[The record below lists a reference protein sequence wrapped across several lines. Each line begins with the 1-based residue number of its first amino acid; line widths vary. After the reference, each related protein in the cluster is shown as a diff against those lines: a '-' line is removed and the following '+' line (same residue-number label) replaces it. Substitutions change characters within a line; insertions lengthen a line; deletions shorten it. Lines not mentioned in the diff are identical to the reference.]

1 MRVITG
7 KARGHKLLAPEGL
20 DTRPTTDRIKESLF
34 NIIAPNLQDSTF
46 LDLFCGSGAIGIEA
60 LSRGAKKAV
69 FVDNSDECQPYI
81 KRNLE
86 FTKLIENA
94 TIIKSDAINAINYFK
109 EKNFEF
115 DIIFMDPPYKSNIA
129 AKVLLEIS
137 KAGILKKTGYVII
150 EAPKGRDF
158 SNVDGFSVIRE
169 KAYGKTTTMV
179 FLALEE

>member
-7 KARGHKLLAPEGL
+7 KARGHKLLAPEGF

-34 NIIAPNLQDSTF
+34 NIIAPDLQNSNF
-46 LDLFCGSGAIGIEA
+46 LDLCCGSGAIGIEA
-60 LSRGAKKAV
+60 LSRGAKMAV
-69 FVDNSDECQPYI
+69 FVDSAEECQTYV

-94 TIIKSDAINAINYFK
+94 TIIKNDAINAVRYLK

-129 AKVLLEIS
+129 EKALLEIS
-137 KAGILKKTGYVII
+137 KAGILKKTGYVIV
-150 EAPKGRDF
+150 EASKGSDF
-158 SNVDGFSVIRE
+158 SKADRFRVIKE
-169 KAYGKTTTMV
+169 KTYGKTTVMV